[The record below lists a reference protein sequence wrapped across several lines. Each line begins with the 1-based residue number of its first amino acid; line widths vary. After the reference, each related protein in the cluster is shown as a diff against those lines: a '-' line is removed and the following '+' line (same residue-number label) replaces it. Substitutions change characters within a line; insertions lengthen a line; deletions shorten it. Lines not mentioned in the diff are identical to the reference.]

1 MASSFEIRFTPD
13 GRSHMATGP
22 IPLFMAAASCGIVL
36 EQPCGSLG
44 TCGNCRVRVVAGDV
58 PPSPQ
63 DLDLLSEEEIHDG
76 WRLSCRMV
84 VGAGAT
90 IDVPPSVRSLGG
102 KSFGGDLALRDGRQP
117 VAMAPMEGGE
127 PALGLAVDIGST
139 SLAAALVDLRDGRVV
154 TSDSTLN
161 PQVMYG
167 ADVISRIHYS
177 VAETEGLAR
186 LTAAVR
192 EGLRDLVEGLKR
204 ASGARTHDVVVA
216 ACAGNPTM
224 VQTWA
229 GVSVA
234 SLGTAPF
241 LGAWSDELNTHARA
255 MALAIHPDAPVYVF
269 PMVRSHVGS
278 DAVAAAV
285 ASEMDAITR
294 PTLLV
299 DLGTNTEV
307 MLAAGGR
314 FVATSAAAGPAFEG
328 ATITHGMRAAPG
340 AIDAVSVTPDGRLV
354 CSTVGSE
361 PARGICGSGLID
373 AAAELLRAGA
383 ISPAGH
389 LRPPSD
395 ADPPLAPDLARRMIT
410 IDGQNACVLVEK
422 SDAHDGRAVVLT
434 ARDVRQL
441 QLVKG
446 SILAAATIVCRH
458 LGLEPGDLDTMLIAG
473 AFGNTVRKASAIGIG
488 LVPAVDPEHVRFV
501 GNAAGIGARLAVCD
515 QRIRERAGALAA
527 RSEYVE
533 LGNHPEYQD
542 LFLELLAFPARP
554 QTDETSRA

>member
-1 MASSFEIRFTPD
+1 MVTSFEIRFVPD
-13 GRSHMATGP
+13 GRSHVATRP
-22 IPLFMAAASCGIVL
+22 LPLFMAAAACGIVL
-36 EQPCGSLG
+36 EQPCGSQG
-44 TCGNCRVRVVAGDV
+44 TCGNCRIRVVAGDV
-58 PPSPQ
+58 PPSPE
-63 DLDLLSEEEIHDG
+63 DLDLLSEEEVRDG
-76 WRLSCRMV
+76 WRLACKMV

-90 IDVPPSVRSLGG
+90 IEVPPSVRSLAG
-102 KSFGGDLALRDGRQP
+102 KSFGGDLALDDGRQP
-117 VAMAPMEGGE
+117 VAAAAVEAGRT
-127 PALGLAVDIGST
+127 ALGLAVDIGST

-154 TSDSTLN
+154 AYDSTLN

-167 ADVISRIHYS
+167 ADVISRIQYS
-177 VAETEGLAR
+177 VAEADGLAR

-192 EGLRDLVEGLKR
+192 EGLRDLVERLVRVSGTR
-204 ASGARTHDVVVA
+204 ARDIVTA

-224 VQTWA
+224 VQTWV

-234 SLGTAPF
+234 SLGTAPY
-241 LGAWSDELNTHARA
+241 LGAWSDELDTHARA
-255 MALAIHPDAPVYVF
+255 TALAIHPDAPVYVF

-285 ASEMDAITR
+285 ASGMDAVTR
-294 PTLLV
+294 PTLLI

-307 MLAAGGR
+307 MIAAGGR

-340 AIDAVSVTPDGRLV
+340 AIDAVSVTRDGRIV
-354 CSTVGSE
+354 CNTVGNE

-373 AAAELLRAGA
+373 AVAELLRAGA

-389 LRPPSD
+389 LRVPSG
-395 ADPPLAPDLARRMIT
+395 ADPPIAPDLAERMIT
-410 IDGQNACVLVEK
+410 IDGQNVCVLVDK
-422 SDAHDGRAVVLT
+422 ADAHAGRAVVLT

-446 SILAAATIVCRH
+446 SILAAGTILCRH
-458 LGLEPGDLDTMLIAG
+458 LGFEAGDLDTILIAG
-473 AFGNTVRKASAIGIG
+473 AFGNTVRKASAIGVG
-488 LVPAVDPEHVRFV
+488 LVPAIDPEHVRFV
-501 GNAAGIGARLAVCD
+501 GNAAGVGARLAVCD
-515 QRIRERAGALAA
+515 QRFRVRAGALAA

-542 LFLELLAFPARP
+542 LFLELLAFPVRRP
-554 QTDETSRA
+554 THETSGA

>member
-1 MASSFEIRFTPD
+1 MVTSFEIRFVPD
-13 GRSHMATGP
+13 GRSHVATHP
-22 IPLFMAAASCGIVL
+22 TPLYMAAAACGIVL
-36 EQPCGSLG
+36 EQPCGSQG

-58 PPSPQ
+58 PPSAE
-63 DLDLLSEEEIHDG
+63 DLDLLSEEEVRAG
-76 WRLSCRMV
+76 WRLACRMV
-84 VGAGAT
+84 VGARAT
-90 IDVPPSVRSLGG
+90 IEVPPSVRSPGG
-102 KSFGGDLALRDGRQP
+102 KSFGGDLALDDGRQP
-117 VAMAPMEGGE
+117 VGAAAVEVGRT
-127 PALGLAVDIGST
+127 ALGLAVDIGST

-154 TSDSTLN
+154 AFDSTLN

-177 VAETEGLAR
+177 VAEADGLAR

-192 EGLRDLVEGLKR
+192 EGLRDLVERLVRVSGTR
-204 ASGARTHDVVVA
+204 ARDIVTA

-224 VQTWA
+224 VQTWV

-234 SLGTAPF
+234 SLGTAPY
-241 LGAWSDELNTHARA
+241 LGAWSGELNTHARA
-255 MALAIHPDAPVYVF
+255 TALAIHPDAPVYVF

-285 ASEMDAITR
+285 ASGMDAVTR
-294 PTLLV
+294 PTLLI

-307 MLAAGGR
+307 MIAAGGR

-354 CSTVGSE
+354 YSTVGNE

-373 AAAELLRAGA
+373 AVAELLRAGA

-395 ADPPLAPDLARRMIT
+395 ADPSIMPDLARRMT
-410 IDGQNACVLVEK
+410 AIDGQNVCVLVDK
-422 SDAHDGRAVVLT
+422 SDAHAGRAVVLT

-446 SILAAATIVCRH
+446 SILAAATILCRH
-458 LGLEPGDLDTMLIAG
+458 LGFKAGDLDTVLIAG
-473 AFGNTVRKASAIGIG
+473 AFGNTVRKASAVGIG
-488 LVPAVDPEHVRFV
+488 LVPAIDPEHVRFV
-501 GNAAGIGARLAVCD
+501 GNAAGVGARLAVCD
-515 QRIRERAGALAA
+515 QRFRARAGALAG

-542 LFLELLAFPARP
+542 LFLELLAFPVRRP
-554 QTDETSRA
+554 AHETSRA

>member
-1 MASSFEIRFTPD
+1 MADAFEIRFMPD
-13 GRSHMATGP
+13 GRSHVATGP
-22 IPLFMAAASCGIVL
+22 TPLFMVAASCGIVL
-36 EQPCGSLG
+36 EQPCGSQG
-44 TCGNCRVRVVAGDV
+44 TCGNCRVRVVSGDV
-58 PPSPQ
+58 PPSSE
-63 DLDLLSEEEIHDG
+63 DLDLLSDEELRDG
-76 WRLSCRMV
+76 WRLACRIV
-84 VGAGAT
+84 VGTDAT
-90 IDVPPSVRSLGG
+90 IEVPPSVRSLGG
-102 KSFGGDLALRDGRQP
+102 KSFGGDLPLDEGRQP
-117 VAMAPMEGGE
+117 VAAAAVEAGRA
-127 PALGLAVDIGST
+127 ALGLAVDIGST

-154 TSDSTLN
+154 AFDSTLN

-167 ADVISRIHYS
+167 GDVITRIHYS
-177 VAETEGLAR
+177 VVEPDGLAR
-186 LTAAVR
+186 LTSAVR
-192 EGLRDLVEGLKR
+192 EGLRDLVERLLR
-204 ASGARTHDVVVA
+204 ASDARARDVVVA

-234 SLGTAPF
+234 SLGTAPY
-241 LGAWSDELNTHARA
+241 LAAWSDEFITRA
-255 MALAIHPDAPVYVF
+255 CEMALAIHPEAPVYVF

-285 ASEMDAITR
+285 ASGMDATSR

-354 CSTVGSE
+354 CNTIGNE
-361 PARGICGSGLID
+361 PARGLCGSGLID
-373 AAAELLRAGA
+373 AVGELLRAGA

-395 ADPPLAPDLARRMIT
+395 ADSPFALALAGRMT
-410 IDGQNACVLVEK
+410 AIDGQNACVLVDK
-422 SDAHDGRAVVLT
+422 PDTHAGRAVVLT

-446 SILAAATIVCRH
+446 SILAAATILCRH
-458 LGLEPGDLDTMLIAG
+458 LGFEAGDLDTVLIAG
-473 AFGNTVRKASAIGIG
+473 AFGNTIRKVSAIGIG
-488 LVPAVDPEHVRFV
+488 LVPAIDPEHVRFV
-501 GNAAGIGARLAVCD
+501 GNAAGVGARLAVCD
-515 QRIRERAGALAA
+515 ERIRQRARVLAA

-542 LFLELLAFPARP
+542 LFFDLLVFPAGLP
-554 QTDETSRA
+554 TRAPSGT